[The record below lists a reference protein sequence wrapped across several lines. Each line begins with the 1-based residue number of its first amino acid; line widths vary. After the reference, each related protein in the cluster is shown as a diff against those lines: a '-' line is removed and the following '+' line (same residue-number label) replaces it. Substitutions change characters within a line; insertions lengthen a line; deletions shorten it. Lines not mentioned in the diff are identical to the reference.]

1 MTIGTEADFRNWS
14 RTKKASANPAT
25 FLVASFAA
33 ERLDSARD
41 KIRCFVQRFSV
52 PHEMSSRSVPKSE
65 LCCLSGT
72 GLHGLILL

>member
-14 RTKKASANPAT
+14 RAKASSANPAT

-41 KIRCFVQRFSV
+41 KSRCFVQRFDV
-52 PHEMSSRSVPKSE
+52 PHEMSSRSVPQSE

-72 GLHGLILL
+72 SPHGLILL